1 MSRIVIA
8 DKEFD
13 LYLESVKIQQQ
24 IEIMADRMNS
34 ELKSRNVI
42 FIGVLNG
49 AFMFAADLLKRIH
62 IDVQI
67 SFLKVSS
74 YRGIA
79 SGMNIK
85 RLIGLN
91 EELKGKT
98 VVILE
103 DIVDTGKTIED
114 ILFQLKGFRPS
125 EILIATLL
133 LKTSS
138 YKGSAKID
146 YIGFEIPDRFVVG
159 YGLDYFGFGR
169 NLRNIY
175 MLGEGEE
182 AVTNEGEGK
191 RPEDERLEEQR
202 T

>member
-1 MSRIVIA
+1 MPRIIIA
-8 DKEFD
+8 DREFD
-13 LYLESVKIQQQ
+13 LYLPSEKIQHE
-24 IEIMADRMNS
+24 IEIMANRMNT
-34 ELKSRNVI
+34 ELKGQNVM

-49 AFMFAADLLKRIH
+49 AFMFATDLLKRIRMN
-62 IDVQI
+62 VQI
-67 SFLKVSS
+67 SFMKVSS
-74 YRGIA
+74 YRGTA

-103 DIVDTGKTIED
+103 DIIDTGKTIED

-125 EILIATLL
+125 DIQIATLL
-133 LKTSS
+133 LKSAA
-138 YKGSAKID
+138 YKSHLKID

-159 YGLDYFGFGR
+159 YGLDYNGFGR

-175 MLGEGEE
+175 MLKEGTVDGEIKI
-182 AVTNEGEGK
+182 NMNGK
-191 RPEDERLEEQR
+191 K

>member
-1 MSRIVIA
+1 MSSIVIA

-13 LYLESVKIQQQ
+13 LYLPSEKIQQQ
-24 IEIMADRMNS
+24 IEIIANRMNN

-49 AFMFAADLLKRIH
+49 AFMFAADLLKKIYLN
-62 IDVQI
+62 VQI
-67 SFLKVSS
+67 SFMKVSS
-74 YRGIA
+74 YRGTA

-85 RLIGLN
+85 RMIGLN

-103 DIVDTGKTIED
+103 DIIDTGKTIED

-125 EILIATLL
+125 EIMIASLL
-133 LKTSS
+133 LKTTA
-138 YKGSAKID
+138 YKGNIKID
-146 YIGFEIPDRFVVG
+146 YVGFEIPDRFVVG
-159 YGLDYFGFGR
+159 YGLDYCGFGR

-175 MLGEGEE
+175 MLNEGEE
-182 AVTNEGEGK
+182 KV
-191 RPEDERLEEQR
+191 
-202 T
+202 